1 MLQSLEISLYLL
13 YLFATEPSAPR
24 NVTVL
29 EIASTYAII
38 SWNVPEFPN
47 GIVRNYTVTLTE
59 RGGDFMRKI
68 FSVETSVNV
77 TDLNPFVHYWVVVF
91 AETIEIGDSSANIT
105 FRTSEESKLTFCD
118 IR

>member
-1 MLQSLEISLYLL
+1 
-13 YLFATEPSAPR
+13 
-24 NVTVL
+24 
-29 EIASTYAII
+29 
-38 SWNVPEFPN
+38 
-47 GIVRNYTVTLTE
+47 
-59 RGGDFMRKI
+59 MRKI

-118 IR
+118 MR